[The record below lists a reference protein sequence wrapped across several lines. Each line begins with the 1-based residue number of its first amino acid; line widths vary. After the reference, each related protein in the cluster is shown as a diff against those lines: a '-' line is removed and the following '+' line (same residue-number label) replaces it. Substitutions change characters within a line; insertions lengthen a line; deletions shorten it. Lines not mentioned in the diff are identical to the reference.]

1 MRYTS
6 PTLTQDA
13 AAPAAGTTPA
23 RRPRRRGFTLIEA
36 AMVTVIIGLG
46 VVGMLELLAAGTVS
60 NSEGT
65 ELTTAINLANNVR
78 ELSLGLAYYDPQS
91 DPSDPAKLPVWNSK
105 EASVDLYDNIMDLD
119 GAVDTWNKQEEDPA
133 EGYQKFQPPLDVA
146 KKPIADYSNWAQ
158 WVKVE
163 TVDPKDVKMVLLQD
177 PVCPTARVT
186 VKIMRN
192 GNLVYKMS
200 WLTVAPKAN

>member
-1 MRYTS
+1 MRYFF
-6 PTLTQDA
+6 PTLTRA
-13 AAPAAGTTPA
+13 ARDRGNARPA
-23 RRPRRRGFTLIEA
+23 RRRGFTLIEA

-91 DPSDPAKLPVWNSK
+91 DPADPLKQPVWNSK
-105 EASVDLYDNIMDLD
+105 EATVLDYDNIMDLD
-119 GAVDTWNKQEEDPA
+119 GNVDTWNDQTNDPDT
-133 EGYQKFQPPLDVA
+133 GYQKFQPPLDVS
-146 KKPIADYSNWAQ
+146 KKPIAEYGNWAQ

-163 TVDPKDVKMVLLQD
+163 TVNPNNVTMVLLQD
-177 PVCPTARVT
+177 AKCPTARVT
-186 VKIMRN
+186 VKVMRN

-200 WLTVAPKAN
+200 WLAVVPKAN

>member
-1 MRYTS
+1 MRYS
-6 PTLTQDA
+6 FPTLTR
-13 AAPAAGTTPA
+13 AGVGRTRDRST
-23 RRPRRRGFTLIEA
+23 RRRGFTLIEA

-78 ELSLGLAYYDPQS
+78 EMSLGLAYYDPQS
-91 DPSDPAKLPVWNSK
+91 DPASTDPTKQPVWNSK
-105 EASVDLYDNIMDLD
+105 EATVLLYDNIHDLD
-119 GAVDTWNKQEEDPA
+119 GNVDTWNQQAADPA
-133 EGYQKFQPPLDVA
+133 DGYQKFQPPLDVG
-146 KKPIADYSNWAQ
+146 KKPINEYGNWAQ

-163 TVDPKDVKMVLLQD
+163 TVDPNNVTMVLLQD
-177 PVCPTARVT
+177 PKCPTARVT
-186 VKIMRN
+186 VKVLRN
-192 GNLVYKMS
+192 GNVVYKMS

>member
-1 MRYTS
+1 MRYLS
-6 PTLTQDA
+6 P
-13 AAPAAGTTPA
+13 TPA
-23 RRPRRRGFTLIEA
+23 RATDRGNARPARRRGFTLIEA

-91 DPSDPAKLPVWNSK
+91 DPADPLKQPVWNSK
-105 EASVDLYDNIMDLD
+105 EATVDLYDNIMDLD
-119 GAVDTWNKQEEDPA
+119 GNADTWNQQATDPDT
-133 EGYQKFQPPLDVA
+133 GYQKFQPPLDVG
-146 KKPIADYSNWAQ
+146 KNSIPEYGNWAQ

-163 TVDPKDVKMVLLQD
+163 TVDPNNVTAVLPHD
-177 PVCPTARVT
+177 AKCATARVT
-186 VKIMRN
+186 VKVMRN
-192 GNLVYKMS
+192 GSPVYKMS
-200 WLTVAPKAN
+200 WLAVAPKAN